1 MFRKIEIVA
10 YIGSKSRCRR
20 GYLRLAAR
28 FTETG
33 CSEPH
38 LKSRLQFTMIRAL
51 LASWV
56 GRFACCLGVKSRP
69 RKFERVDKWSFC
81 LKAAMIAANRRDHEQ
96 TTAPE
101 PQPGFQGEGG
111 ACRGQGRP
119 DDSSTG
125 RALRR
130 PPQSGDGL
138 ESSARGRGF

>member
-1 MFRKIEIVA
+1 MSSIERRSGID
-10 YIGSKSRCRR
+10 SRSESEKQISGERR
-20 GYLRLAAR
+20 SDTERRSRLAS
-28 FTETG
+28 TG
-33 CSEPH
+33 LMPSNEQLVLFVRR
-38 LKSRLQFTMIRAL
+38 LKRAMRDEKGRSFFGESRL
-51 LASWV
+51 
-56 GRFACCLGVKSRP
+56 
-69 RKFERVDKWSFC
+69 RKFEQVDKWSFC

-111 ACRGQGRP
+111 ACRRQGRP

-138 ESSARGRGF
+138 ESTA